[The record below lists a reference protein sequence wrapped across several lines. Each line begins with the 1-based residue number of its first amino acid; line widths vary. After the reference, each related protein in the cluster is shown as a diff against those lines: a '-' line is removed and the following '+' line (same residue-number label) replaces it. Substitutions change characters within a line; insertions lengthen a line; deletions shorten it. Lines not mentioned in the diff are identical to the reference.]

1 MFSFSRFKYLE
12 RLLLVHGHWNYD
24 RLARMV
30 LYFFYKNAALVLVTF
45 WFQLYNGFSSSI
57 MFDAM
62 YLMMFNMFW
71 TSLPPLAIGKFSLE
85 FAIFLIL
92 LKSIHFSNCVCTTF
106 VWHKNVLLSQNLST
120 WQQPKVCWKYPTF
133 CVKQRSC
140 KQCFKY
146 EWTL

>member
-1 MFSFSRFKYLE
+1 MILNKIKKLFAFSRFKYLE

-85 FAIFLIL
+85 FVIPFIFKTVFARSFYKSVTLTKSFNIKTAESL
-92 LKSIHFSNCVCTTF
+92 LKVP
-106 VWHKNVLLSQNLST
+106 L
-120 WQQPKVCWKYPTF
+120 F
-133 CVKQRSC
+133 CVKRRSC
-140 KQCFKY
+140 KHCFKN

>member
-1 MFSFSRFKYLE
+1 MFAFSRFKYLE

-71 TSLPPLAIGKFSLE
+71 TSLPPLAIGKSRLCNLFNITKVHS
-85 FAIFLIL
+85 FLNQWLQDLCMTQKSVTLTKSFNVTAESL
-92 LKSIHFSNCVCTTF
+92 LKVSHILCQTKAVQTMF
-106 VWHKNVLLSQNLST
+106 
-120 WQQPKVCWKYPTF
+120 
-133 CVKQRSC
+133 
-140 KQCFKY
+140 
-146 EWTL
+146 

>member
-1 MFSFSRFKYLE
+1 MFTFSRFKYLE

-85 FAIFLIL
+85 FAFFFNIAKVHSFFKQCLHHLCMTQKSVTLTKSFNITTAESL
-92 LKSIHFSNCVCTTF
+92 LKVPHFF
-106 VWHKNVLLSQNLST
+106 
-120 WQQPKVCWKYPTF
+120 
-133 CVKQRSC
+133 VKQRSC
-140 KQCFKY
+140 KHCFKN
-146 EWTL
+146 EWTF